1 MEITAQ
7 MVKELRDRTGAGMM
21 DCKKALSAAG
31 GDMEKAIEELRKK
44 GLASAA
50 KKADRETHEGSVG
63 AYIHATMKL
72 GVLIEVNCE
81 TDFVAKTDDF
91 QVLVKDLAMQV
102 AASNPLVVS
111 REELDNEMIE
121 KEREIY
127 REKMLAE
134 GKPENMVDKIVDGM
148 LEKRYYK
155 DVCLLEQDFI
165 KDTEMTVQ
173 DYINTFIAKLGENI
187 QVRRFTRYSLGE

>member
-1 MEITAQ
+1 
-7 MVKELRDRTGAGMM
+7 
-21 DCKKALSAAG
+21 
-31 GDMEKAIEELRKK
+31 
-44 GLASAA
+44 
-50 KKADRETHEGSVG
+50 
-63 AYIHATMKL
+63 
-72 GVLIEVNCE
+72 
-81 TDFVAKTDDF
+81 
-91 QVLVKDLAMQV
+91 MQV

-111 REELDNEMIE
+111 REELDSGMIE